1 MDVPIR
7 ELSEWV
13 QPVRELADEITLMP
27 EAGELRVDI
36 KGNLA
41 AILAIASNKNPAGD
55 SFDGRAQVK
64 LVAGVRFEPT
74 VFEL

>member
-1 MDVPIR
+1 
-7 ELSEWV
+7 
-13 QPVRELADEITLMP
+13 
-27 EAGELRVDI
+27 VDL